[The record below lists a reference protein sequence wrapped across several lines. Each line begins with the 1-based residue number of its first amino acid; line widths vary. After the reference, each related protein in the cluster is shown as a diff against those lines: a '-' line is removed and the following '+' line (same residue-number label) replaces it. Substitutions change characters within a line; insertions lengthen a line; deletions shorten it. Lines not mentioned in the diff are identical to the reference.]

1 MSQPSLELSSHREL
15 LRSFLAEDVGSG
27 DLTTQAIVPKGLR
40 AVGRIVAKAPMVLAG
55 LEAAIELFRLLDQSV
70 TAKIRRSDGA
80 TLASGDEPAL
90 IRANAQ
96 ALLSGERVALNLLQR
111 LTGIATLARQY
122 VDAVAGTPARIVD
135 TRKTTPGIRALEK
148 YAVTVGGAE
157 NHRRGLDD
165 AILIKE
171 NHIRLA
177 GGIPQAMQAARAF
190 RSAARFIEIEVTT
203 IDEVQQALAQSP
215 DMILL
220 DNMPPERVGHA
231 VELVRQQ
238 DRKILLEASGGI
250 TLANV
255 RAYAEAGADWI
266 SVGALTHSAPAADL
280 SLEIEPLVD

>member
-1 MSQPSLELSSHREL
+1 MSQRPLELASHREL
-15 LRSFLAEDVGSG
+15 LRRFLAEDVGAG
-27 DLTTQAIVPKGLR
+27 DLTTQATVPKGLR
-40 AVGRIVAKAPMVLAG
+40 GVGRFVAKAPVALAG
-55 LEAAIELFRLLDQSV
+55 LSVAIEVFRLLDGNLS
-70 TAKIRRSDGA
+70 ADIKYADGSA
-80 TLASGDEPAL
+80 LNLGDEPAF

-122 VDAVAGTPARIVD
+122 VQAVAGTAAQIVD
-135 TRKTTPGIRALEK
+135 TRKTTPGLRALEK
-148 YAVTVGGAE
+148 YAVTVGGAA

-177 GGIPQAMQAARAF
+177 GGIREALQAAYAHRGK
-190 RSAARFIEIEVTT
+190 ARFIEIEVTT
-203 IDEVQQALAQSP
+203 MEELRQALEQPP

-220 DNMPPERVGHA
+220 DNMTPEDVRSA
-231 VELVRQQ
+231 AALVRQR
-238 DRKILLEASGGI
+238 DGKILLEASGGI

-255 RAYAEAGADWI
+255 RAYAEAGANWI

-280 SLEIEPLVD
+280 SFEIELLVD

>member
-1 MSQPSLELSSHREL
+1 MSQRHLELSSHREL
-15 LRSFLAEDVGSG
+15 LRSFLAEDLGSG
-27 DLTTQAIVPKGLR
+27 DLTTRAIVPKGLR
-40 AVGRIVAKAPMVLAG
+40 ARGRIVAKAPMVLAG
-55 LEAAIELFRLLDQSV
+55 LEAAIEVFRLLDQSV
-70 TAKIRRSDGA
+70 TAKINRPDGA
-80 TLASGDEPAL
+80 ALAPNDEPAL

-122 VDAVAGTPARIVD
+122 VEAVAGTPARIVD

-165 AILIKE
+165 AILVKE

-177 GGIPQAMQAARAF
+177 GGIPQAMQAVRTL
-190 RSAARFIEIEVTT
+190 RGEARFIEIEVTT
-203 IDEVQQALAQSP
+203 IDEMQQALAQSP

-220 DNMPPERVGHA
+220 DNMPPEAVRHA
-231 VELVRQQ
+231 VKLVRQQ
-238 DRKILLEASGGI
+238 DGKILIEASGGI